1 MSTSTASYWHKF
13 FISAGIPPQSASA
26 YAASFSQNRITSDM
40 LPDLNKDYLK
50 DLGVKLLGD
59 VIAILKH
66 AQKIQNE
73 KAQKKA
79 FEKPK
84 ASSKKLPVS
93 KQTSADVNNVVQQTP
108 SNRTPSVD
116 RHLTVEVGNDRAE
129 RERIENQR
137 VVDFLQTFGEEPPSL
152 SGSASNIVAD
162 DDFIGRRPDEGTII
176 QQLSKPCAEKTRGK
190 NDAKAYYSTPNPGSV
205 FRRLGKRAEDTSP
218 SNGGKESVFSRI
230 GQRDILEES
239 KRLADSIVLSTT
251 KPVLQVRP
259 KVTTISAGVL
269 SPSSVRPPSGNITS
283 NGILSPFGA
292 TPKSLT
298 ERLGKKVEDK
308 TADQRLPINALAIA
322 KFLK

>member
-1 MSTSTASYWHKF
+1 MA
-13 FISAGIPPQSASA
+13 
-26 YAASFSQNRITSDM
+26 R
-40 LPDLNKDYLK
+40 L
-50 DLGVKLLGD
+50 
-59 VIAILKH
+59 
-66 AQKIQNE
+66 
-73 KAQKKA
+73 
-79 FEKPK
+79 
-84 ASSKKLPVS
+84 
-93 KQTSADVNNVVQQTP
+93 
-108 SNRTPSVD
+108 
-116 RHLTVEVGNDRAE
+116 
-129 RERIENQR
+129 
-137 VVDFLQTFGEEPPSL
+137 DFNGE
-152 SGSASNIVAD
+152 IVL
-162 DDFIGRRPDEGTII
+162 II
-176 QQLSKPCAEKTRGK
+176 Q
-190 NDAKAYYSTPNPGSV
+190 
-205 FRRLGKRAEDTSP
+205 
-218 SNGGKESVFSRI
+218 SVFSRI